1 MAKNLALE
9 IAIKAKNLA
18 STAFDK
24 VKQSLENTS
33 STADKTEKSLD
44 DLSKTLD
51 GIGENSAAIDEFK
64 QLNTEIENS
73 EKTTKELKA
82 ELAEYEKQAAESGN
96 DTAEFKQEIT
106 HLKTEIEKVEAAIK
120 GKRVELD
127 KTVKSL
133 KNADVNT
140 DELKRAE
147 KELAAEAKD
156 VRQQIAAKNKA
167 LGEQTRA
174 LTGANGGIASLT
186 KTVVGLG
193 AAYVGLDKV
202 RDSLV
207 GILGAGDKAQAFA
220 SQMTALMGSIEKGD
234 QATKWITDFA
244 NNTGTRLENAR
255 EAFTSLKTFGLDPM
269 NGSMQSLVDYNAKLG
284 GSQEKL
290 NGIILA
296 AGQAWAKQKL
306 QGEEILQMV
315 ERGVPVWDLLAKVT
329 GKNTVELQKMSES
342 GELGRETMQKLF
354 DEMGKQ
360 AEGQAAKSLDRLSG
374 QIALISNKWEGFK
387 VKMADAGV
395 YKVAIDFMKQLNQT
409 FDSLVKDGTIDRAA
423 KKVSDFF
430 SGMVANG
437 GQGIKA
443 LLDNI
448 NAFLTGA
455 ERIVAGFK
463 FVFNSFTA
471 GLKGIAQAS
480 TLLISEVLA
489 GWAKV
494 FEFMGADTL
503 AQKAQQQSKALLAVS
518 NAFKTELEKDIQDVH
533 TAWETITQSSN
544 ETVTKNY
551 QQTAEQLKKTTE
563 AQKQSIETVDETA
576 KKSVEDLSL
585 VMSKAGIVTTKSL
598 QDTEAKAKETYE
610 QINKAHKN
618 GEVGVYEL
626 EQAYKKWEEAAN
638 ATAKATKGIVDPALK
653 AARANLN
660 LKDSNEQG
668 ADSASANAKEIA
680 RLREELRLLQLQLQQ
695 TNGGLQQQ
703 LDIQTQLN
711 NQRRQY
717 SAENSRNNLT
727 ESRTLTTTSGES
739 VDIEKLSARE
749 LSDLRAQ
756 YNKSASTTKF
766 AHMRDHY
773 AKQIAIVDEQYNK
786 VTDAARKQRTNSNSN
801 NSSSASSSNNQSS
814 NANSNNSAR
823 VVGADSSTI
832 TDNTRALRQLTE
844 SLDLLRFS
852 MEGQSDFISEL
863 ERIKSTS

>member
-9 IAIKAKNLA
+9 IAIRAKNLA
-18 STAFDK
+18 SSAVDK
-24 VKQSLENTS
+24 VKQSLSDTS
-33 STADKTEKSLD
+33 TTADKAEKSLD
-44 DLSKTLD
+44 QINKQLD
-51 GIGENSAAIDEFK
+51 DIGAGKAVIDEFRL
-64 QLNTEIENS
+64 LNTEVNQS
-73 EKTTKELKA
+73 QTALNQLEKELNAYTTKTEQSKRNTQEYKNEVANLKA
-82 ELAEYEKQAAESGN
+82 EMKRAEQAV
-96 DTAEFKQEIT
+96 T
-106 HLKTEIEKVEAAIK
+106 
-120 GKRVELD
+120 GKRTELD
-127 KTVKSL
+127 KVVKSL
-133 KNADVNT
+133 NVAGINT
-140 DELKRAE
+140 TELKRAE
-147 KELAAEAKD
+147 QKLAAEAKD
-156 VRQQIAAKNKA
+156 VRTQIAAKNKVLA
-167 LGEQTRA
+167 EQTRA
-174 LTGANGGIASLT
+174 LTNTNGGVASLT
-186 KTVVGLG
+186 KTVIGLG

-202 RDSLV
+202 RDSLL

-220 SQMTALMGSIEKGD
+220 NQMTALMGSIEKGD

-284 GSQEKL
+284 GSQETL

-360 AEGQAAKSLDRLSG
+360 ASGQAAKSLDRLSG
-374 QIALISNKWEGFK
+374 QVALMSNKWEEFK
-387 VKMADAGV
+387 IKIADSGV
-395 YKVAIDFMKQLNQT
+395 YKVAIDFMKQLNST
-409 FDSLVKDGTIDRAA
+409 FDALVKDGTIDRAA
-423 KKVSDFF
+423 QKISDFF
-430 SGMVANG
+430 TGMVSNG
-437 GQGIKA
+437 GQGIRA
-443 LLDNI
+443 LLNNI

-480 TLLISEVLA
+480 TWLISQVLD

-503 AQKAQQQSKALLAVS
+503 AQKAQQQSDALRAVS
-518 NAFKTELEKDIQDVH
+518 NAFKKELEEDIKDVH

-544 ETVTKNY
+544 EKITESYKKS
-551 QQTAEQLKKTTE
+551 AEQIEKTTE
-563 AQKQSIETVDETA
+563 KQKQNIDSVAGAAT
-576 KKSVEDLSL
+576 KSVEDLSL

-598 QDTEAKAKETYE
+598 QDTEAKAKATYE
-610 QINKAHKN
+610 QINKAHKR

-638 ATAKATKGIVDPALK
+638 ATAKATKGVVDPTLK
-653 AARANLN
+653 AAAANLR
-660 LKDSNEQG
+660 LKDTNKQG
-668 ADSASANAKEIA
+668 ANSAQSQAQEVAK
-680 RLREELRLLQLQLQQ
+680 LREELRLLHLQLQQ

-739 VDIEKLSARE
+739 VDIEKMTARE
-749 LSDLRAQ
+749 LSDLRAS
-756 YNKSASTTKF
+756 YDKSASTTKF
-766 AHMRDHY
+766 AHMREHY
-773 AKQIAIVDEQYNK
+773 AKQIKIVDEQYNK
-786 VTDAARKQRTNSNSN
+786 VTDAARNQGK
-801 NSSSASSSNNQSS
+801 NNQNNNQANNTGTS
-814 NANSNNSAR
+814 NANNNTRTVA
-823 VVGADSSTI
+823 ADSGAI
-832 TDNTRALRQLTE
+832 TDNTRALRALAQSVDQLNFTIQGNN
-844 SLDLLRFS
+844 DLV
-852 MEGQSDFISEL
+852 SEL
-863 ERIKSTS
+863 ERLSSTS